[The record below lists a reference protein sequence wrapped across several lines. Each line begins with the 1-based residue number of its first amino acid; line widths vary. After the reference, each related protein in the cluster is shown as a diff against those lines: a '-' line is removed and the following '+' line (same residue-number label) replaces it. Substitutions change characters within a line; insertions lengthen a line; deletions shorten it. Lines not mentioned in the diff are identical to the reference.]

1 MDEGRDNNESALC
14 VCFVVFS
21 FFFLQILNDNK
32 HNKGGRLLCVDA
44 GTKEERINI

>member
-1 MDEGRDNNESALC
+1 MKVATTMK
-14 VCFVVFS
+14 VHYVFVLLFLV
-21 FFFLQILNDNK
+21 FFLQILNDNK